1 MAKGK
6 LGKVV
11 PSLVACTYL
20 CFAFMYEW
28 MHEYTCTHECGD
40 IRLTWGAFLHLSPP
54 YKLRKALSLSL
65 ELAVLASLVGGLT
78 GKLPPSTELRG
89 TKL

>member
-6 LGKVV
+6 LRKVV
-11 PSLVACTYL
+11 SSLLTCTYVCL
-20 CFAFMYEW
+20 AFMYEW
-28 MHEYTCTHECGD
+28 THVYTCTREWGD
-40 IRLTWGAFLHLSPP
+40 IRLIWGAFPHLSPP
-54 YKLRKALSLSL
+54 YKLRKALPLSL

-78 GKLPPSTELRG
+78 QKFLAATELQG